1 MNSKYSFIAILL
13 LVVTAFLGC
22 TKAKVE
28 PEIDPNRKGTIV
40 LNFDNIAGTRNLKFG
55 ENYTNAAGEQ
65 FSLDVFQY
73 YISNIKLKTEDGRE
87 YVVPQDESYFLVK
100 EQDPKSQLITLK
112 NVPEGNY
119 NSVTFIIGVDSLRN
133 TMDVSK
139 RIGVLD
145 VGNAEM
151 GKGMYWSW
159 NSGYI
164 FVKAEGLSP
173 QVAPGPDGQRK
184 FRYHIGGFGGYSSR
198 TINNIKTKTL
208 DLGRD
213 RAKVRQG
220 KEPEVHI
227 VVDVLKMF
235 SGTATISL
243 ATNPTVM
250 FSPFS
255 VNVANNYVNMF
266 EYHHVHN
273 ESGGK

>member
-1 MNSKYSFIAILL
+1 MNSKYSFLAILI
-13 LVVTAFLGC
+13 VIFSFLSC
-22 TKAKVE
+22 TKAQVE
-28 PEIDPNRKGTIV
+28 PEIDPNRKGEIT
-40 LNFDNIAGTRNLKFG
+40 LNFDNIAGTKDLKLG

-65 FSLDVFQY
+65 FNLDMFQY

-87 YVVPQDESYFLVK
+87 YVVPQDESYFLIK
-100 EQDPKSQLITLK
+100 EQDVKSQLITLK

-119 NSVTFIIGVDSLRN
+119 NFVTFIIGVDSLRN

-139 RIGVLD
+139 RTGVLD
-145 VGNAEM
+145 IGNADM
-151 GKGMYWSW
+151 AKGMYWSW

-164 FVKAEGLSP
+164 FVKAEGISP
-173 QVAPGPDGQRK
+173 QAPAGPDGQRK
-184 FRYHIGGFGGYSSR
+184 FRYHIGGFGGYSSK

-220 KEPEVHI
+220 KNPEVHI

-235 SGTATISL
+235 SG
-243 ATNPTVM
+243 ATNISFATHPTVM

-255 VNVANNYVNMF
+255 VNIAANYVNMF

-273 ESGGK
+273 EQ

>member
-1 MNSKYSFIAILL
+1 MNSKYSFLAILI
-13 LVVTAFLGC
+13 VVVSFLGC
-22 TKAKVE
+22 IKAQVE
-28 PEIDPNRKGTIV
+28 PEIDPSRKGTIV
-40 LNFDNIAGTRNLKFG
+40 LNFDNVAGTRDLKFG
-55 ENYTNAAGEQ
+55 ESYTNAAGEQ
-65 FSLDVFQY
+65 FSLDMFQY

-87 YVVPQDESYFLVK
+87 HVVPQDESYFLVK
-100 EQDPKSQLITLK
+100 EQDANSQLITLK

-119 NSVTFIIGVDSLRN
+119 NFVTFTIGVDSLRN

-198 TINNIKTKTL
+198 TINNIKAKTL

-220 KEPEVHI
+220 KAPEVHI

-235 SGTATISL
+235 SGTTTISL